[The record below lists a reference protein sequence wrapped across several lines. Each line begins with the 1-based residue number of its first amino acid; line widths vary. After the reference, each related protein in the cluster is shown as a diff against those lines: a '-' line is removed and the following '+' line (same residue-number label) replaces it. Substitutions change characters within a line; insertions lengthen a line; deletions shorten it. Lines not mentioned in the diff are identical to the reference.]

1 MVNRICLAAAAAT
14 ALTTFRAPVTLAQSV
29 SYDFT
34 VDITTGPLSGEQYT
48 GITSI
53 ELTDLLND
61 AAESIEPV
69 AISFN
74 FGETEFTDIDDVRD
88 VDANSPKANF
98 ADGDF
103 LGITY
108 IVSRF
113 GENPTDL
120 PLIGNTAVDGFAI
133 DNSDFGYAVGE
144 NLYRGI
150 VSYDVSPE
158 SQDLDEQAVPDV
170 QAVPEP
176 SLWLGLVAAGWLAR
190 RRR

>member
-1 MVNRICLAAAAAT
+1 MINRICLAAVAT
-14 ALTTFRAPVTLAQSV
+14 AALTALRAPVTLAQSV

-34 VDITTGPLSGEQYT
+34 VNITTGPLSGEQYA
-48 GITSI
+48 GMASI
-53 ELTDLLND
+53 ELTDLLNGT
-61 AAESIEPV
+61 AESSEPSD
-69 AISFN
+69 ISFN
-74 FGETEFTDIDDVRD
+74 FGETEFTEIDDVWD

-98 ADGDF
+98 ANGDF

-120 PLIGNTAVDGFAI
+120 PLISNTAVDGFAI
-133 DNSDFGYAVGE
+133 DDSDFGYAVGE

-150 VSYDVSPE
+150 VSYDASPD
-158 SQDLDEQAVPDV
+158 SQDQAA

-176 SLWLGLVAAGWLAR
+176 SLWLGLGIAGWLVR